1 MAWAG
6 AFGAAASGS
15 SSSAPS
21 SSPTPGQHSKSGA
34 GSYSSFGY
42 PPTPPKESPGGGA
55 TPASLTGDTGAVY
68 HETGVTGEEGVA
80 GERLEMKPSADH
92 LMQSMALSGYPVGRT
107 HSHKHTEGKNNTLKA
122 LAWIKLVWKYSI
134 LVRIIS
140 DWFQIIDIS
149 RRWRS
154 TESVLLQLTRLFQ
167 QQVSRQT
174 QVKIKV

>member
-107 HSHKHTEGKNNTLKA
+107 HTHKHTEGKNSTLKA
-122 LAWIKLVWKYSI
+122 HAC
-134 LVRIIS
+134 
-140 DWFQIIDIS
+140 
-149 RRWRS
+149 
-154 TESVLLQLTRLFQ
+154 TELR
-167 QQVSRQT
+167 
-174 QVKIKV
+174 